1 MGCFPDISK
10 MAETNQP
17 VPLLIPEPE
26 GEGFEAGEERD
37 GRHGLKQRLRLV
49 ALLQVVIGN
58 PPRHQPPDVFQTG
71 FAHPISVWQIP
82 GPSPS
87 HYSAEEGKS
96 LAGLLLAG
104 LRLRSLLAAE
114 SQDTPAAENED
125 HGHPRNILEPC
136 RIGHGVF
143 VPGAQQRGRHQAH
156 DVLENGQKNCCHQ
169 NPQAFQFVSAGSDNR
184 NHQDGG
190 LDDQPE
196 SNRHQITCS
205 F

>member
-1 MGCFPDISK
+1 

-26 GEGFEAGEERD
+26 GDGFEAGEQRD
-37 GRHGLKQRLRLV
+37 GRHRLKQRLRLV
-49 ALLQVVIGN
+49 ALSQIVIGN

-71 FAHPISVWQIP
+71 SAHPISVWQIP
-82 GPSPS
+82 CPSPS

-104 LRLRSLLAAE
+104 IRLRPLLAAE
-114 SQDTPAAENED
+114 SQDTPAAESYEHNNK
-125 HGHPRNILEPC
+125 RNILEPC

-143 VPGAQQRGRHQAH
+143 VPGANQRGRHQAH
-156 DVLENGQKNCCHQ
+156 DVLENGQKNCRHQ
-169 NPQAFQFVSAGSDNR
+169 NPQAGQFVSPGGDHR
-184 NHQDGG
+184 NHQDGC
-190 LDDQPE
+190 LDGQPE
-196 SNRHQITCS
+196 SSRHQITCC